1 LLPGAGQQL
10 GRGAYQEPRAAPLLG
25 WEAAIARG
33 LGKEQK
39 MATPATGAT
48 EATGPWQG
56 GFSGPG
62 LPALGGAVLIAAQLP
77 DDGAGILVSYSGGIF
92 TRQFWTTGPPVP
104 QIIEILPAGEV
115 KAIRDQVAEQLQS
128 PGSGLDDIPLR
139 EFVEAVRLHFERE
152 PSDRFEEAVFGSIT
166 QASPGSLQGQVTW
179 PGDVIG
185 TVQGSADGVSA
196 QSHLANIAAG
206 NPAWLRNADLQSLV
220 IALQDAL
227 ATSATDPLWQQMLT
241 YAEQA
246 LP

>member
-1 LLPGAGQQL
+1 
-10 GRGAYQEPRAAPLLG
+10 
-25 WEAAIARG
+25 
-33 LGKEQK
+33 

-62 LPALGGAVLIAAQLP
+62 LPALGGAVVIAAQLP

-104 QIIEILPAGEV
+104 QIVEILPPGEV
-115 KAIRDQVAEQLQS
+115 KAIRDQVAEQLQG
-128 PGSGLDDIPLR
+128 PGTGLDDIPLR
-139 EFVEAVRLHFERE
+139 DFVETVRLHFEQE

-185 TVQGSADGVSA
+185 TMLGSADGVSA

-227 ATSATDPLWQQMLT
+227 ATSAIDPLWQQMLA

>member
-1 LLPGAGQQL
+1 
-10 GRGAYQEPRAAPLLG
+10 
-25 WEAAIARG
+25 
-33 LGKEQK
+33 
-39 MATPATGAT
+39 MATPATGAA

-62 LPALGGAVLIAAQLP
+62 LPALGGAVVIAAQLP

-104 QIIEILPAGEV
+104 QIIEILPPEEV
-115 KAIRDQVAEQLQS
+115 KAIGDQVAEQLQG

-139 EFVEAVRLHFERE
+139 EFVETVRLHFEQE
-152 PSDRFEEAVFGSIT
+152 ASDRFEEAVFGSIT
-166 QASPGSLQGQVTW
+166 QASPGGLQGQVTW

-196 QSHLANIAAG
+196 QSHLANVVAG

-241 YAEQA
+241 FAEQA
-246 LP
+246 LA